1 MAKASPATKESRP
14 YYNAG
19 YRLRSLGPKLAFRA
33 DLREKLSEQGLSA
46 SPPEP
51 DVLVQHLLSGDH
63 LVFECKTT
71 SFGFESSTTD
81 QARKLL
87 ISCANADTA
96 VGVAG
101 EAYVVY
107 VLTKEDCDRQTE
119 ALVQV
124 AAELSSAGFH
134 TSPYGTL
141 GLSIDEKGLWAEL
154 QLSVESDKEH
164 VTNVLGPVLITP
176 DASGDSRPIYL
187 IPFDPTTE
195 ENQDPDERR
204 YCHRMLL
211 ERFYVAGVQ
220 AIGTADVPDLL
231 VIKADDL
238 FRKATYGYS
247 DKWQARELS
256 GLKSRLIQG
265 MAKVL
270 NKRALKGAVTATT
283 TSVEIRLRHEED
295 RDAAINLLL
304 KANSEQ
310 LAINN
315 MSGQIEMET
324 SE

>member
-1 MAKASPATKESRP
+1 MREHRP
-14 YYNAG
+14 YYKAG
-19 YRLRSLGPKLAFRA
+19 YRLRSLGPKLAFKA
-33 DLREKLSEQGLSA
+33 ELREKLSKQGLGA
-46 SPPEP
+46 APPEP
-51 DVLVQHLLSGDH
+51 DVLVQHLPSGDH

-87 ISCANADTA
+87 ISCADADTA
-96 VGVAG
+96 VGVSG

-107 VLTKEDCDRQTE
+107 VLTAEDCDRQTE
-119 ALVQV
+119 ALAQV
-124 AAELSSAGFH
+124 AATLSTTGFV

-154 QLSVESDKEH
+154 RLNVESDKEH
-164 VTNVLGPVLITP
+164 VASVLGPVLITP

-195 ENQDPDERR
+195 ENQEPEERR
-204 YCHRMLL
+204 YCHRLLL
-211 ERFYVAGVQ
+211 ERFYIAGIQ
-220 AIGTADVPDLL
+220 EIGTSDVPDVL
-231 VIKADDL
+231 VFKADDL

-247 DKWQARELS
+247 DKWQARELAS
-256 GLKSRLIQG
+256 LKSRLIQG

-270 NKRALKGAVTATT
+270 NKGALKGAVTATN
-283 TSVEIRLRHEED
+283 TSLELRLRHEED

-315 MSGQIEMET
+315 MNGQIEVDT
-324 SE
+324 SD